1 MILIFTHLSLSFLHI
16 LYEKE
21 NLYKFGSSFILY
33 FQVQEFFSH
42 MRIAFFS
49 EAFYY
54 NLQESV
60 LEKAVWFHWLFMQQK
75 EIACMKNRAS
85 SGAKIK
91 LAGDGQLDSP
101 GELSPEYGL
110 FLLKVVR
117 LFKIGAHQAN
127 FMN

>member
-1 MILIFTHLSLSFLHI
+1 
-16 LYEKE
+16 
-21 NLYKFGSSFILY
+21 
-33 FQVQEFFSH
+33 

-85 SGAKIK
+85 CGAKIK
-91 LAGDGQLDSP
+91 LAGDGQFDSP
-101 GELSPEYGL
+101 GELSPVLWAIADNSCSTILNWCSSGKFHE
-110 FLLKVVR
+110 LK
-117 LFKIGAHQAN
+117 N
-127 FMN
+127 